1 MWRHWRKMSI
11 HLIYLVI
18 SIVFFTLGYC
28 LGSVSYSKEV
38 EALEDALRE
47 AEFKIGKSE

>member
-1 MWRHWRKMSI
+1 MSSY
-11 HLIYLVI
+11 LIYFVI

-47 AEFKIGKSE
+47 AESKTNKTE